1 MFKFGALSEGMVSTL
16 KPQLGAN
23 PERARNHNKQLVL
36 RAVRHAGTVGRA
48 EIARASGLST
58 QAVSNIISDLLG
70 EGLLIEQGHRSA
82 GRGLPVQQYAIRP
95 GGGYAFGVEVRPTAV
110 FTALVDLVGTPVL
123 TRRTPLP
130 DARKAT
136 ILDTVSHQMTH
147 TLSETQLKKDMLLGA
162 GIVMPGPF
170 GDTGLS
176 GTASELPG
184 WNSDDPAVVFAGRL
198 DLPVFV
204 ENDANAAAM
213 AERMNGSALGLDD
226 FAYLYFGQGLG
237 LGLVQNGQILQ
248 GAFGN
253 AGEIGHIVVM
263 VDGRAVELESATSR
277 LSVQAHLA
285 RQGLSVTDMD
295 HLTSLYYSANRHLM
309 LWLDQAAQTLSAALS
324 IIENLFDPQTVILG
338 GAMPDALL
346 DHIIARTAPPERS
359 VSNRPDRR
367 HPRLMR
373 GTSGRMTATLG
384 AAALVLHQAFTP
396 TIAEAR

>member
-1 MFKFGALSEGMVSTL
+1 MVSTL

-23 PERARNHNKQLVL
+23 PERARSHNRQLVL
-36 RAVRHAGTVGRA
+36 RAVRHAGAIGRA

-58 QAVSNIISDLLG
+58 QAVSNIIADLLD
-70 EGLLIEQGHRSA
+70 EGLLVEQGHRNA
-82 GRGLPVQQYAIRP
+82 GRGLPVQQYAIKP

-123 TRRTPLP
+123 TRRSPLP
-130 DARKAT
+130 DASRST
-136 ILDTVSHQMTH
+136 ILTTVSAQMEQALSDTH
-147 TLSETQLKKDMLLGA
+147 LEKAALLGA

-170 GDTGLS
+170 GDTGLR

-184 WNSDDPAVVFAGRL
+184 WTNSDPAEAFASAL

-213 AERMNGSALGLDD
+213 AERMNGVARGLDD

-237 LGLVQNGQILQ
+237 LGLVQNGQVVQ

-253 AGEIGHIVVM
+253 AGEIGQIRVLVN
-263 VDGRAVELESATSR
+263 GFQVELESAASR
-277 LSVQAHLA
+277 LSAQTYLADKGVTVTHIDDLMCLYSRQNPHL
-285 RQGLSVTDMD
+285 L
-295 HLTSLYYSANRHLM
+295 H
-309 LWLDQAAQTLSAALS
+309 WLDSAAQALSPALS
-324 IIENLFDPQTVILG
+324 IIENLFDPETVILG

-346 DHIIARTAPPERS
+346 DHIIARTPLPDRS
-359 VSNRPDRR
+359 VSNRADRR

-396 TIAEAR
+396 SIAEAR

>member
-1 MFKFGALSEGMVSTL
+1 MVSTL

-23 PERARNHNKQLVL
+23 PERARSHNKQLVL
-36 RAVRHAGTVGRA
+36 RAISHVGAVGRA

-70 EGLLIEQGHRSA
+70 EGLLIEQGVRSA
-82 GRGLPVQQYAIRP
+82 GRGLPVQQYAIKP
-95 GGGYAFGVEVRPTAV
+95 DGGYAFGVEVRPTAV

-123 TRRTPLP
+123 ARRTPLRN
-130 DARKAT
+130 AGKST
-136 ILDTVSHQMTH
+136 ILETVSA
-147 TLSETQLKKDMLLGA
+147 QLASALKEARISKGALMGA

-170 GDTGLS
+170 GDTGLT
-176 GTASELPG
+176 GTDSELPG
-184 WNSDDPAVVFAGRL
+184 WNTGDPAEIFANTL
-198 DLPVFV
+198 NLPVFV

-213 AERMNGSALGLDD
+213 AERMNGVARGLDD

-253 AGEIGHIVVM
+253 AGEIGHIQVLVN
-263 VDGRAVELESATSR
+263 GHPVELESATSR
-277 LSVQAHLA
+277 LSVQACLA
-285 RQGLSVTDMD
+285 REGLDVTNMED
-295 HLTSLYYSANRHLM
+295 LISLYSSANRHL
-309 LWLDQAAQTLSAALS
+309 LVWLDKAAQALSSALS

-338 GAMPDALL
+338 GAMPDVLL
-346 DHIIARTAPPERS
+346 DHIIARTALPERS
-359 VSNRPDRR
+359 VSNRPDRV

>member
-1 MFKFGALSEGMVSTL
+1 MFKFGALSESMVSTL

-23 PERARNHNKQLVL
+23 PERARSHNKQLVL
-36 RAVRHAGTVGRA
+36 RAIRHVGAVGRA

-70 EGLLIEQGHRSA
+70 EGLLIEQGVRSA
-82 GRGLPVQQYAIRP
+82 GRGLPVQQYAIKP
-95 GGGYAFGVEVRPTAV
+95 DGGYAFGVEVRPTAV
-110 FTALVDLVGTPVL
+110 FTALVDLVGTPLL
-123 TRRTPLP
+123 THRTSLRS
-130 DARKAT
+130 AAKSN
-136 ILDTVSHQMTH
+136 ILETVSA
-147 TLSETQLKKDMLLGA
+147 QLDSALTEVQISKGALMGA

-170 GDTGLS
+170 GDTGLT
-176 GTASELPG
+176 GTESELPG
-184 WNSDDPAVVFAGRL
+184 WNTGDPAEIFANML
-198 DLPVFV
+198 HLPVFV

-213 AERMNGSALGLDD
+213 AERMNGVARGLDD

-253 AGEIGHIVVM
+253 AGEIGHIQVL
-263 VDGRAVELESATSR
+263 VDGHAVELESATSR
-277 LSVQAHLA
+277 LSVQACLA
-285 RQGLSVTDMD
+285 REGLEVTNMED
-295 HLTSLYYSANRHLM
+295 LISLYSSANRHL
-309 LWLDQAAQTLSAALS
+309 LVWLDKAAQALSSALS

-338 GAMPDALL
+338 GAMPDVLL
-346 DHIIARTAPPERS
+346 DHIIARTALPDRS
-359 VSNRPDRR
+359 VSNRPDRA

>member
-1 MFKFGALSEGMVSTL
+1 MVSTL

-23 PERARNHNKQLVL
+23 PERARSHNKQLVL
-36 RAVRHAGTVGRA
+36 RAIRHVGTAGRA

-70 EGLLIEQGHRSA
+70 EGLLIEQGVRSA
-82 GRGLPVQQYAIRP
+82 GRGLPVQQYAIKP
-95 GGGYAFGVEVRPTAV
+95 DGGYAFGVEVRPTAV

-123 TRRTPLP
+123 TRRTPLRS
-130 DARKAT
+130 AEKST
-136 ILDTVSHQMTH
+136 ILETVFAQLDSVLT
-147 TLSETQLKKDMLLGA
+147 ETQIGKGALMGA

-170 GDTGLS
+170 GDTGLT
-176 GTASELPG
+176 GTDSELPG
-184 WNSDDPAVVFAGRL
+184 WNTGDPAEIFANTL

-213 AERMNGSALGLDD
+213 AERMNGIARGLDD

-237 LGLVQNGQILQ
+237 LGLVQKGQILQ

-253 AGEIGHIVVM
+253 AGEIGHIQVF
-263 VDGRAVELESATSR
+263 VDGQAVALESATSR
-277 LSVQAHLA
+277 LSVQAFLA
-285 RQGLSVTDMD
+285 REGLEVTNMED
-295 HLTSLYYSANRHLM
+295 LISLYSSANRHLL
-309 LWLDQAAQTLSAALS
+309 LWLDNAAQALSSALS

-338 GAMPDALL
+338 GAMPDELL
-346 DHIIARTAPPERS
+346 DHIIARTALPERS
-359 VSNRPDRR
+359 VSNRPDRV

>member
-1 MFKFGALSEGMVSTL
+1 MVSTL

-23 PERARNHNKQLVL
+23 PERARSHNKQLVL
-36 RAVRHAGTVGRA
+36 RAIRHVGAVGRA

-70 EGLLIEQGHRSA
+70 EGLLIEQGVRSA
-82 GRGLPVQQYAIRP
+82 GRGLPVQQYAIKP
-95 GGGYAFGVEVRPTAV
+95 DGGYAFGVEVRPTAV
-110 FTALVDLVGTPVL
+110 FTALVDLVGTPLL
-123 TRRTPLP
+123 THRTSLRS
-130 DARKAT
+130 AAKSN
-136 ILDTVSHQMTH
+136 ILETVSA
-147 TLSETQLKKDMLLGA
+147 QLDSALTEVQISKGALMGA

-170 GDTGLS
+170 GDTGLT
-176 GTASELPG
+176 GTESELPG
-184 WNSDDPAVVFAGRL
+184 WNTGDPAEIFANML
-198 DLPVFV
+198 HLPVFV
-204 ENDANAAAM
+204 EDDANAAAM
-213 AERMNGSALGLDD
+213 AERMNGVARGLDD

-253 AGEIGHIVVM
+253 AGEIGHIQVL
-263 VDGRAVELESATSR
+263 VDGHAVELESATSR
-277 LSVQAHLA
+277 LSVQACLA
-285 RQGLSVTDMD
+285 REGLKVTNMED
-295 HLTSLYYSANRHLM
+295 LISLYSSANRHL
-309 LWLDQAAQTLSAALS
+309 LVWLDKAAQALSSALS

-338 GAMPDALL
+338 GAMPDVLL
-346 DHIIARTAPPERS
+346 DHIIARTALPDRS
-359 VSNRPDRR
+359 VSNRPDRA

>member
-1 MFKFGALSEGMVSTL
+1 MFKFGALSEGMVTTL
-16 KPQLGAN
+16 KPKLGAN
-23 PERARNHNKQLVL
+23 PERARSHNKQLVL
-36 RAVRHAGTVGRA
+36 RAVRHSGTIGRA

-58 QAVSNIISDLLG
+58 QAVSNIISDLLA
-70 EGLLIEQGHRSA
+70 EGLLVEQGHRSA

-95 GGGYAFGVEVRPTAV
+95 GGGYAFGVEVRPTAM
-110 FTALVDLVGTPVL
+110 FTALVDLVGTPIL
-123 TRRTPLP
+123 THRTQLKDPT
-130 DARKAT
+130 KGV
-136 ILDTVSHQMTH
+136 ILDTVCAQLDHA
-147 TLSETQLKKDMLLGA
+147 LSQTQVQRHMLMGA

-170 GDTGLS
+170 GDTGLT

-184 WNSDDPAVVFAGRL
+184 WNIGDPAEIFATAL
-198 DLPVFV
+198 ELPVFV

-213 AERMNGSALGLDD
+213 AERMNGVARGLDD

-253 AGEIGHIVVM
+253 AGEIGHIQVL
-263 VDGRAVELESATSR
+263 VDGRPVELESATSR
-277 LSVQAHLA
+277 LSVQACLA
-285 RQGLSVTDMD
+285 RQGMDVTTMD
-295 HLTSLYYSANRHLM
+295 DLTSLYSSANRHLM
-309 LWLDQAAQTLSAALS
+309 LWLDQAAQAFSAALS
-324 IIENLFDPQTVILG
+324 IIENLFDPETVILG
-338 GAMPDALL
+338 GAMPDVLL
-346 DHIIARTAPPERS
+346 DHIIARTVLPERS
-359 VSNRPDRR
+359 VSNRPDRV

>member
-23 PERARNHNKQLVL
+23 PERARSHNKQLVL
-36 RAVRHAGTVGRA
+36 RAIRHVGAAGRA

-70 EGLLIEQGHRSA
+70 EGLLVEQGVRSA
-82 GRGLPVQQYAIRP
+82 GRGLPVQQYAIKP
-95 GGGYAFGVEVRPTAV
+95 DGGYAFGVEVRPTAV
-110 FTALVDLVGTPVL
+110 FTALVDLVGTPIQ
-123 TRRTPLP
+123 TRRIPLRN
-130 DARKAT
+130 AGKST
-136 ILDTVSHQMTH
+136 ILDTVSA
-147 TLSETQLKKDMLLGA
+147 QLDLCLKESRVRKGALMGA

-170 GDTGLS
+170 GDTGLT
-176 GTASELPG
+176 GTESELPG
-184 WNSDDPAVVFAGRL
+184 WNTGDPAEIFANAL

-213 AERMNGSALGLDD
+213 AERMNGVARGLDD

-253 AGEIGHIVVM
+253 AGEIGHIQVL
-263 VDGRAVELESATSR
+263 VDGHAVELESATSR
-277 LSVQAHLA
+277 LSVQAYLA
-285 RQGLSVTDMD
+285 GQGVSVTDMD
-295 HLTSLYYSANRHLM
+295 DLNSLYSTANRHL
-309 LWLDQAAQTLSAALS
+309 LDRLNHAAQALSSALS

-338 GAMPDALL
+338 GAMPDDLL
-346 DHIIARTAPPERS
+346 DHMIARTALPARS
-359 VSNRPDRR
+359 VSNRPDRT

>member
-1 MFKFGALSEGMVSTL
+1 MFKFGALIESMVTSL

-23 PERARNHNKQLVL
+23 PERARSHNKQLVL
-36 RAVRHAGTVGRA
+36 RAIRHVGTAGRA

-58 QAVSNIISDLLG
+58 QAVSNIISDLLN
-70 EGLLIEQGHRSA
+70 EGLLVEQGVRNA
-82 GRGLPVQQYAIRP
+82 GRGLPVQQYAIKP
-95 GGGYAFGVEVRPTAV
+95 DGGYAFGVEVRPTAV
-110 FTALVDLVGTPVL
+110 FTALVDLVGTPLV
-123 TRRTPLP
+123 THRTPLA

-136 ILDTVSHQMTH
+136 ILDTVSAQFDK
-147 TLSETQLKKDMLLGA
+147 TLAKMHVPKNALMGA

-170 GDTGLS
+170 GDTGLT
-176 GTASELPG
+176 GTESELPG
-184 WNSDDPAVVFAGRL
+184 WNTGDPAEIFANRL

-213 AERMNGSALGLDD
+213 AERMNGVARGLDD

-237 LGLVQNGQILQ
+237 LGLVQNGQAVQ

-253 AGEIGHIVVM
+253 AGEIGHITVV
-263 VDGRAVELESATSR
+263 VQGRPVELESATSR

-285 RQGLSVTDMD
+285 GHGVTVTNVDD
-295 HLTSLYYSANRHLM
+295 LTSLYSSANRHLFV
-309 LWLDQAAQTLSAALS
+309 WLDQAAQALSSALS

-338 GAMPDALL
+338 GAMPDDLL
-346 DHIIARTAPPERS
+346 DHIIARTVLPERS
-359 VSNRPDRR
+359 VSNRPDRKY
-367 HPRLMR
+367 PRLMR

-396 TIAEAR
+396 TIAAAR

>member
-23 PERARNHNKQLVL
+23 PERARSHNKQLVL
-36 RAVRHAGTVGRA
+36 RAIRHACAAGRA

-70 EGLLIEQGHRSA
+70 EGLLVEQGVRSA
-82 GRGLPVQQYAIRP
+82 GRGLPAQQYAIKP
-95 GGGYAFGVEVRPTAV
+95 DGGYAFGVEVRPTAV

-123 TRRTPLP
+123 TQRTALN
-130 DARKAT
+130 DTGKAT
-136 ILDTVSHQMTH
+136 ILETVSAQ
-147 TLSETQLKKDMLLGA
+147 LGSFLTQTRIRKGALMGA

-170 GDTGLS
+170 GDTGLM
-176 GTASELPG
+176 GTESELPG
-184 WNSDDPAVVFAGRL
+184 WNTGDPAEIFANAL

-213 AERMNGSALGLDD
+213 AERMNGVARGLDD

-253 AGEIGHIVVM
+253 AGEIGHIHVV
-263 VDGRAVELESATSR
+263 VDGRTVELESATSR
-277 LSVQAHLA
+277 LSVQAYLA
-285 RQGLSVTDMD
+285 GQGLSVTNMD
-295 HLTSLYYSANRHLM
+295 DLSSLYSCANRHL
-309 LWLDQAAQTLSAALS
+309 LAWLDQAAKALSAALS

-338 GAMPDALL
+338 GAMPDLVL
-346 DHIIARTAPPERS
+346 DHIIARTALPERS
-359 VSNRPDRR
+359 VSNRPDRV

>member
-1 MFKFGALSEGMVSTL
+1 MFKFGALSESMVSTL

-23 PERARNHNKQLVL
+23 PERARSHNKQLVL
-36 RAVRHAGTVGRA
+36 RAIRHVGAVGRA

-70 EGLLIEQGHRSA
+70 EGLLIEQGVRSA
-82 GRGLPVQQYAIRP
+82 GRGLPVQQYAIKP
-95 GGGYAFGVEVRPTAV
+95 DGGYAFGVEVRPTAV
-110 FTALVDLVGTPVL
+110 FTALVDLVGTPLL
-123 TRRTPLP
+123 THRTLLRS
-130 DARKAT
+130 AAKSN
-136 ILDTVSHQMTH
+136 ILETVSA
-147 TLSETQLKKDMLLGA
+147 QLDSALTEAQISKGALMGA

-170 GDTGLS
+170 GDTGLT
-176 GTASELPG
+176 GTESELPG
-184 WNSDDPAVVFAGRL
+184 WNTGDPAEIFANML
-198 DLPVFV
+198 HLPVFV

-213 AERMNGSALGLDD
+213 AERMNGVARGLDD

-253 AGEIGHIVVM
+253 AGEIGHIQVL
-263 VDGRAVELESATSR
+263 VDGHAVELESATSR
-277 LSVQAHLA
+277 LSVQAWLA
-285 RQGLSVTDMD
+285 REGLKVTNMED
-295 HLTSLYYSANRHLM
+295 LISLYSSANRHL
-309 LWLDQAAQTLSAALS
+309 LVWLDKAAQALSSALS

-338 GAMPDALL
+338 GAMPDVLL
-346 DHIIARTAPPERS
+346 DHIIARTALPDRS
-359 VSNRPDRR
+359 VSNRPDRA

>member
-1 MFKFGALSEGMVSTL
+1 MFKFGALSESMVTTL

-23 PERARNHNKQLVL
+23 PERARSHNKQLVL
-36 RAVRHAGTVGRA
+36 RAIRHVGTAGRA

-58 QAVSNIISDLLG
+58 QAVSNIISDLLR
-70 EGLLIEQGHRSA
+70 EGLLVEQGVRSA
-82 GRGLPVQQYAIRP
+82 GRGLPVQQYAIKP
-95 GGGYAFGVEVRPTAV
+95 DGGYAFGVEVRPTAV
-110 FTALVDLVGTPVL
+110 FIALVDLVGTPLL
-123 TRRTPLP
+123 TQRTPLV
-130 DARKAT
+130 DAQKAT
-136 ILDTVSHQMTH
+136 ILDTVSAQLDDALSKTH
-147 TLSETQLKKDMLLGA
+147 VPKALLMGA

-170 GDTGLS
+170 GDTGLT
-176 GTASELPG
+176 GADSELPG
-184 WNSDDPAVVFAGRL
+184 WNTGDPAESFANEL

-213 AERMNGSALGLDD
+213 AERMNGVARGLDD

-237 LGLVQNGQILQ
+237 LGLVQNGQAVQ

-253 AGEIGHIVVM
+253 AGEIGHITVIVQ
-263 VDGRAVELESATSR
+263 DRPVELETATSR
-277 LSVQAHLA
+277 LSVQAYLA
-285 RQGLSVTDMD
+285 GQGVTVTDMD
-295 HLTSLYYSANRHLM
+295 DLNSLYSSANRHL
-309 LWLDQAAQTLSAALS
+309 LVWLDQAAQALSSALS

-338 GAMPDALL
+338 GAMPDDLL
-346 DHIIARTAPPERS
+346 DHIIAHTVLPERS
-359 VSNRPDRR
+359 VANRPDRT

>member
-1 MFKFGALSEGMVSTL
+1 VFKFGALSEGMVSTL

-23 PERARNHNKQLVL
+23 PERARSHNKQLVL
-36 RAVRHAGTVGRA
+36 RAIRHAGAAGRA

-58 QAVSNIISDLLG
+58 QAVSNIISDLIG
-70 EGLLIEQGHRSA
+70 EGLLVEQGVRSA
-82 GRGLPVQQYAIRP
+82 GRGLPAQQYAIKP
-95 GGGYAFGVEVRPTAV
+95 DGGYAFGVEVRPTAV

-123 TRRTPLP
+123 TQRTALN
-130 DARKAT
+130 DTGKAT
-136 ILDTVSHQMTH
+136 ILETVSAQLGSFLT
-147 TLSETQLKKDMLLGA
+147 ETRIRKGALMGA

-170 GDTGLS
+170 GDTGLT
-176 GTASELPG
+176 GTESELPG
-184 WNSDDPAVVFAGRL
+184 WNTGDPAEIFANAL

-213 AERMNGSALGLDD
+213 AERMNGVARGLDD

-253 AGEIGHIVVM
+253 AGEIGHIQVV
-263 VDGRAVELESATSR
+263 VDGRTVELESATSR
-277 LSVQAHLA
+277 LSVQAYLA
-285 RQGLSVTDMD
+285 GQGLSVTNMD
-295 HLTSLYYSANRHLM
+295 DLSSLYSCANRHL
-309 LWLDQAAQTLSAALS
+309 LAWLDQAAKALSAALS

-338 GAMPDALL
+338 GAMPDLVL
-346 DHIIARTAPPERS
+346 DHIIAGTALPERS
-359 VSNRPDRR
+359 VSNRPDRV

>member
-23 PERARNHNKQLVL
+23 PERARSHNKQLVL
-36 RAVRHAGTVGRA
+36 RAIRHAGAAGRA

-70 EGLLIEQGHRSA
+70 EGLLVEQGVRSA
-82 GRGLPVQQYAIRP
+82 GRGLPAQQYAIKP
-95 GGGYAFGVEVRPTAV
+95 DGGYAFGVEVRPTAV

-123 TRRTPLP
+123 TQRTALN
-130 DARKAT
+130 DTGKAT
-136 ILDTVSHQMTH
+136 ILETVSAQ
-147 TLSETQLKKDMLLGA
+147 LGSFLTQTRIRKGALMGA

-170 GDTGLS
+170 GDTGLT
-176 GTASELPG
+176 GTESELPG
-184 WNSDDPAVVFAGRL
+184 WNTGDPAEIFANAL

-213 AERMNGSALGLDD
+213 AERMNGVARGLDD

-253 AGEIGHIVVM
+253 AGEIGHIHVV
-263 VDGRAVELESATSR
+263 VDGRTVELESATSR
-277 LSVQAHLA
+277 LSVQAYLA
-285 RQGLSVTDMD
+285 GQGLSVTNMD
-295 HLTSLYYSANRHLM
+295 DLSSLYSCANRHL
-309 LWLDQAAQTLSAALS
+309 LAWLDQAAKALSAALS

-338 GAMPDALL
+338 GAMPDLVL
-346 DHIIARTAPPERS
+346 DHIIARTALPERS
-359 VSNRPDRR
+359 VSNRPDRV

>member
-1 MFKFGALSEGMVSTL
+1 MVSTL

-23 PERARNHNKQLVL
+23 PERARSHNKQLVL
-36 RAVRHAGTVGRA
+36 RAIRHVGAVGRA

-70 EGLLIEQGHRSA
+70 EGLLIEQGVRSA
-82 GRGLPVQQYAIRP
+82 GRGLPVQQYAIKP
-95 GGGYAFGVEVRPTAV
+95 DGGYAFGVEVRPTAV
-110 FTALVDLVGTPVL
+110 FTALVDLVGTPLL
-123 TRRTPLP
+123 THRTSLRS
-130 DARKAT
+130 AAKSN
-136 ILDTVSHQMTH
+136 ILETVSA
-147 TLSETQLKKDMLLGA
+147 QLDSALTEVQISKGALMGA

-170 GDTGLS
+170 GDTGLT
-176 GTASELPG
+176 GTESELPG
-184 WNSDDPAVVFAGRL
+184 WNTGDPAEIFANML
-198 DLPVFV
+198 HLPVFV
-204 ENDANAAAM
+204 EDDANAAAM
-213 AERMNGSALGLDD
+213 AERMNGVARGLDD

-253 AGEIGHIVVM
+253 AGEIGHIQVL
-263 VDGRAVELESATSR
+263 VDGHAVELESATSR
-277 LSVQAHLA
+277 LSVQACLA
-285 RQGLSVTDMD
+285 REGLEVTNMED
-295 HLTSLYYSANRHLM
+295 LISLYSSANRHL
-309 LWLDQAAQTLSAALS
+309 LVWLDKAAQALSSALS

-338 GAMPDALL
+338 GAMPDVLL
-346 DHIIARTAPPERS
+346 DHIIARTALPDRS
-359 VSNRPDRR
+359 VSNRPDRA

>member
-1 MFKFGALSEGMVSTL
+1 MFKFGALSESMVSTL

-23 PERARNHNKQLVL
+23 PERARSHNKQLVL
-36 RAVRHAGTVGRA
+36 RAIRHVGAVGRA

-70 EGLLIEQGHRSA
+70 EGLLIEQGVRSA
-82 GRGLPVQQYAIRP
+82 GRGLPVQQYAIKP
-95 GGGYAFGVEVRPTAV
+95 DGGYAFGVEVRPTAV
-110 FTALVDLVGTPVL
+110 FTALVDLVGTPLL
-123 TRRTPLP
+123 THRTLLRS
-130 DARKAT
+130 AAKSN
-136 ILDTVSHQMTH
+136 ILETVSA
-147 TLSETQLKKDMLLGA
+147 QLDSALTEVQISKGALMGA

-170 GDTGLS
+170 GDTGLT
-176 GTASELPG
+176 GTESELPG
-184 WNSDDPAVVFAGRL
+184 WNTGDPAEIFANML
-198 DLPVFV
+198 HLPVFV

-213 AERMNGSALGLDD
+213 AERMNGVARGLDD

-253 AGEIGHIVVM
+253 AGEIGHIQVL
-263 VDGRAVELESATSR
+263 VDGHAVELESATSR
-277 LSVQAHLA
+277 LSVQAWLA
-285 RQGLSVTDMD
+285 REGLKVTNMED
-295 HLTSLYYSANRHLM
+295 LISLYSSANRHL
-309 LWLDQAAQTLSAALS
+309 LVWLDKAAQALSSALS

-338 GAMPDALL
+338 GAMPDVLL
-346 DHIIARTAPPERS
+346 DHIIARTALPDRS
-359 VSNRPDRR
+359 VSNRPDRA

>member
-1 MFKFGALSEGMVSTL
+1 VFKFGALSESMVSTL

-23 PERARNHNKQLVL
+23 PERARSHNKQLVL
-36 RAVRHAGTVGRA
+36 RAIRHVGTAGRA

-70 EGLLIEQGHRSA
+70 EGLLIEQGVRSA
-82 GRGLPVQQYAIRP
+82 GRGLPVQQYAIKP
-95 GGGYAFGVEVRPTAV
+95 DGGYAFGVEVRPTAV

-123 TRRTPLP
+123 TRRTPLRS
-130 DARKAT
+130 AEKST
-136 ILDTVSHQMTH
+136 ILETVFAQLDSVLT
-147 TLSETQLKKDMLLGA
+147 ETQIGKGALMGA

-170 GDTGLS
+170 GDTGLT
-176 GTASELPG
+176 GTDSELPG
-184 WNSDDPAVVFAGRL
+184 WNTGDPAEIFANTL

-213 AERMNGSALGLDD
+213 AERMNGIARGLDD

-237 LGLVQNGQILQ
+237 LGLVQKGQILQ

-253 AGEIGHIVVM
+253 AGEIGHIQVF
-263 VDGRAVELESATSR
+263 VDGQAVALESATSR
-277 LSVQAHLA
+277 LSVQAFLA
-285 RQGLSVTDMD
+285 REGLEVTNMED
-295 HLTSLYYSANRHLM
+295 LISLYSSANRHLL
-309 LWLDQAAQTLSAALS
+309 LWLDNAAQALSSALS

-338 GAMPDALL
+338 GAMPDELL
-346 DHIIARTAPPERS
+346 DHIIARTALPERS
-359 VSNRPDRR
+359 VSNRPDRV

>member
-1 MFKFGALSEGMVSTL
+1 MVSTL

-23 PERARNHNKQLVL
+23 PERARSHNKQLVL
-36 RAVRHAGTVGRA
+36 RAIRHVGAVGRA

-70 EGLLIEQGHRSA
+70 EGLLIEQGVRSA
-82 GRGLPVQQYAIRP
+82 GRGLPVQQYAIKP
-95 GGGYAFGVEVRPTAV
+95 DGGYAFGVEVRPTAV
-110 FTALVDLVGTPVL
+110 FTALVDLVGTPLLTHRTLLRSAAKSNILETVL
-123 TRRTPLP
+123 
-130 DARKAT
+130 AQ
-136 ILDTVSHQMTH
+136 LDSALTEAQISKGALM
-147 TLSETQLKKDMLLGA
+147 GA

-170 GDTGLS
+170 GDTGLT
-176 GTASELPG
+176 GTESELPG
-184 WNSDDPAVVFAGRL
+184 WNTGDPAEIFANML
-198 DLPVFV
+198 HLPVFV

-213 AERMNGSALGLDD
+213 AERMNGVARGLDD

-253 AGEIGHIVVM
+253 AGEIGHIQVL
-263 VDGRAVELESATSR
+263 VDGHAVELESATSR
-277 LSVQAHLA
+277 LSVQAWLA
-285 RQGLSVTDMD
+285 REGLKVTNMED
-295 HLTSLYYSANRHLM
+295 LISLYSSANRHL
-309 LWLDQAAQTLSAALS
+309 LVWLDKAAQALSSALS

-338 GAMPDALL
+338 GAMPDVLL
-346 DHIIARTAPPERS
+346 DHIIARTALPDRS
-359 VSNRPDRR
+359 VSNRPDRA

>member
-23 PERARNHNKQLVL
+23 PERARSHNKQLVL
-36 RAVRHAGTVGRA
+36 RAIRHAGAAGRA

-70 EGLLIEQGHRSA
+70 EGLLVEQGVRSA
-82 GRGLPVQQYAIRP
+82 GRGLPAQQYAIKP
-95 GGGYAFGVEVRPTAV
+95 DGGYAFGVEVRPTAV

-123 TRRTPLP
+123 TQRTALN
-130 DARKAT
+130 DTGKAT
-136 ILDTVSHQMTH
+136 IIETVSAQLGSFLT
-147 TLSETQLKKDMLLGA
+147 ETRIRKGALMGA

-170 GDTGLS
+170 GDTGLM
-176 GTASELPG
+176 GTESELPG
-184 WNSDDPAVVFAGRL
+184 WNTGDPAEMFANAL

-213 AERMNGSALGLDD
+213 AERMNGVARGLDD

-253 AGEIGHIVVM
+253 AGEIGHIQVV
-263 VDGRAVELESATSR
+263 VDGRTVELESATSR
-277 LSVQAHLA
+277 LSVQAYLA
-285 RQGLSVTDMD
+285 GQGLSVTNMD
-295 HLTSLYYSANRHLM
+295 DLSSLYSCANRHL
-309 LWLDQAAQTLSAALS
+309 LACLDQAAKALSAALS

-338 GAMPDALL
+338 GAMPDLVL
-346 DHIIARTAPPERS
+346 DHIIARTTLPERS
-359 VSNRPDRR
+359 VSNRPDRV

>member
-1 MFKFGALSEGMVSTL
+1 MFKFGALSEGMVTTL

-23 PERARNHNKQLVL
+23 PERARSHNKQLVL
-36 RAVRHAGTVGRA
+36 RAVRHAGAVGRA

-82 GRGLPVQQYAIRP
+82 GRGLPVQQYAIKP

-110 FTALVDLVGTPVL
+110 FTALIDLVGTPVL
-123 TRRTPLP
+123 TKRTPLP
-130 DARKAT
+130 DARKMT
-136 ILDTVSHQMTH
+136 IVDTVSDQMNH
-147 TLSETQLKKDMLLGA
+147 VLSEAQLKKDMLLGA

-184 WNSDDPAVVFAGRL
+184 WNSDDPARTFASTL

-213 AERMNGSALGLDD
+213 AERMNGIARGFDD

-237 LGLVQNGQILQ
+237 LGLVQNGQIIQ

-253 AGEIGHIVVM
+253 AGEIGQIPVLVN
-263 VDGRAVELESATSR
+263 GKLTELESAASR
-277 LSVQAHLA
+277 LSAQTYLA
-285 RQGLSVTDMD
+285 AQGLDVTDMD
-295 HLTSLYYSANRHLM
+295 DLISLYSSQNPHL
-309 LWLDQAAQTLSAALS
+309 LRWLDQAAQALSPALS
-324 IIENLFDPQTVILG
+324 IIENLFDPETVILG
-338 GAMPDALL
+338 GAMPDVLL
-346 DHIIARTAPPERS
+346 DHIIQQTPLPVRS
-359 VSNRPDRR
+359 VSNRPDRT

-396 TIAEAR
+396 TIAAAR

>member
-1 MFKFGALSEGMVSTL
+1 MVSTL

-23 PERARNHNKQLVL
+23 PERARSHNKQLVL
-36 RAVRHAGTVGRA
+36 RAVRHAGAVGRA

-58 QAVSNIISDLLG
+58 QAVSNIISDLLD

-82 GRGLPVQQYAIRP
+82 GRGLPVQQYAIKP
-95 GGGYAFGVEVRPTAV
+95 GGGYAFGIEVRPTAV

-123 TRRTPLP
+123 TQRTPLP
-130 DARKAT
+130 NANKAT
-136 ILDTVSHQMTH
+136 ILDTVNAEMGR
-147 TLSETQLKKDMLLGA
+147 TLTQTQLKKDMLMGA

-170 GDTGLS
+170 GETGLS

-184 WNSDDPAVVFAGRL
+184 WNTDEPAEVFASTL

-213 AERMNGSALGLDD
+213 AERMNGVARGFDS

-237 LGLVQNGQILQ
+237 LGLVQNGQIIQ

-253 AGEIGHIVVM
+253 AGEIGHIQVL
-263 VDGRAVELESATSR
+263 VDETSVELESAASR
-277 LSVQAHLA
+277 LSAQTFLA
-285 RQGLSVTDMD
+285 NHGLSVTDMD
-295 HLTSLYYSANRHLM
+295 ELISLYSSANRHLM
-309 LWLDQAAQTLSAALS
+309 AWLEQAAKALS
-324 IIENLFDPQTVILG
+324 PALLIIENLFDPETVILG
-338 GAMPDALL
+338 GAMPDLLL
-346 DHIIARTAPPERS
+346 DHIIARTSLPERS
-359 VSNRPDRR
+359 ISNRPDRS
-367 HPRLMR
+367 HPRVMR

-396 TIAEAR
+396 TIAAAR